1 MIYNNDNVRRQDRL
15 LGEKEAFELLR
26 NGEFGILSLA
36 APDGSPYGIPVS
48 YVWDGV
54 ESIYF
59 HCAKEGK
66 KLSCID
72 FSSKASFCIVGKTN
86 VVPNKFTTGYE
97 SIVLQCE
104 IKREIGED
112 ERMHALRL
120 LLEKYSPDD
129 MVVGMKYA
137 EKSFGRTEI
146 VRMTVVEFSGKC
158 KRVN

>member
-1 MIYNNDNVRRQDRL
+1 M
-15 LGEKEAFELLR
+15 
-26 NGEFGILSLA
+26 
-36 APDGSPYGIPVS
+36 
-48 YVWDGV
+48 
-54 ESIYF
+54 
-59 HCAKEGK
+59 
-66 KLSCID
+66 
-72 FSSKASFCIVGKTN
+72 
-86 VVPNKFTTGYE
+86 VPNKFTTGYE

-104 IKREIGED
+104 IKRGIGED